1 MHVTVFAWT
10 IKYVATSNFKDT
22 AVPKLKNVFVGGPYQ
37 RQEFTTM

>member
-1 MHVTVFAWT
+1 MHVTVFAWA

-22 AVPKLKNVFVGGPYQ
+22 AVPKLKNLFVWGPYQ

>member
-1 MHVTVFAWT
+1 MHVTVFAQA

-22 AVPKLKNVFVGGPYQ
+22 AVLKNLFVWGPYQ